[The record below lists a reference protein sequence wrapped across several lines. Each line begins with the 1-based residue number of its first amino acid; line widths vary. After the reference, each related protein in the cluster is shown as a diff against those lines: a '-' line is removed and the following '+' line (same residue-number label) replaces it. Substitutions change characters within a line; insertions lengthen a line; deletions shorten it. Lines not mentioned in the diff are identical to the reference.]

1 MDDFLEVPDASSLN
15 PAALTMSLWVKLD
28 TLTSTSVSEQGLPWV
43 FFKKNSRATTSFNDY
58 GQAKVFRG
66 GRHYLVFG
74 VNSASG
80 QAAFVEATTTLS
92 AGIWYHVMVTVDTQE
107 VKLYLN
113 GALEGTATV
122 GFALDHSPSPL
133 IFGATNQAAYD
144 GKLAG
149 SLDDIQVFNH
159 VLTPT
164 EGEQTR
170 CQQGVTYAYDA
181 LSRRTAMTLPNGTR
195 TTYSYDPASQ
205 VTAINHQLTAISQLI
220 NKAEYGYNAVGNR
233 TSLTDRRGPQSF
245 GYDQLDGIIKI
256 SVESF

>member
-28 TLTSTSVSEQGLPWV
+28 TLTSTSVSEQGLQWV

-58 GQAKVFRG
+58 GLAKVFRG

-122 GFALDHSPSPL
+122 GFALDHSTSHSSSGRPTKRRMTGSSP
-133 IFGATNQAAYD
+133 AV
-144 GKLAG
+144 
-149 SLDDIQVFNH
+149 S
-159 VLTPT
+159 
-164 EGEQTR
+164 
-170 CQQGVTYAYDA
+170 
-181 LSRRTAMTLPNGTR
+181 MTF
-195 TTYSYDPASQ
+195 S
-205 VTAINHQLTAISQLI
+205 
-220 NKAEYGYNAVGNR
+220 
-233 TSLTDRRGPQSF
+233 SLTMS
-245 GYDQLDGIIKI
+245 
-256 SVESF
+256 